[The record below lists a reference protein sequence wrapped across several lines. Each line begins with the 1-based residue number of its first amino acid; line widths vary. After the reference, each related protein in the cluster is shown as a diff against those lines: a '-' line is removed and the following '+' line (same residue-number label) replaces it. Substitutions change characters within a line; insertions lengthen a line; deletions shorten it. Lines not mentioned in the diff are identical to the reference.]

1 MNRTAT
7 TLTAAAA
14 LMLVL
19 AGCTPGGE
27 VGPSSSSS
35 SSSTPTPSETASES
49 PEPEETVVARPSLG
63 ASDYE
68 NIADSIN
75 SGNTAAL
82 EGYLTDPTNVIYAA
96 SECCGPLAPFDAI
109 TSLDYL
115 TNATGPWTFPTPEG
129 TIDTYRA
136 GFYAPYFPA
145 GAYVGQSSD
154 SDPFVISFT
163 IVDDKITGIFVSSF
177 ASLLLP

>member
-1 MNRTAT
+1 MNRTAPA
-7 TLTAAAA
+7 LTAAVVIVLA
-14 LMLVL
+14 L
-19 AGCTPGGE
+19 AGCTPGG
-27 VGPSSSSS
+27 GPSSTSSPS
-35 SSSTPTPSETASES
+35 TSSTPTASETPSES
-49 PEPEETVVARPSLG
+49 PEPEATVVAPSLD
-63 ASDYE
+63 AADLE

-82 EGYLTDPTNVIYAA
+82 EGYLTDPIVVIYAA
-96 SECCGPLAPFDAI
+96 SECCGPLTPLDAI

-136 GFYAPYFPA
+136 GFYAQYFPA
-145 GAYVGQSSD
+145 GAYVGTASG

-163 IVDDKITGIFVSSF
+163 IVDDKITTIFVSAG